1 MSKASAALT
10 ITEERTFS
18 AQLGG
23 RTVAGLAVADA
34 WRGLTLYTNA
44 VGAHLIV
51 LDAEQRVV
59 TGSPALMSSL
69 GLLANEHF
77 VLIPQTTLPGGRV
90 VPAFWYALYPASKGA
105 DGKLVHDISAKP
117 WVSVTFE
124 QANAAAETA
133 GMQMAR
139 ETQELV
145 VRHLICQQPENWTNG
160 KVGEGSVSQGLHHG
174 TVSSAQPADFQT
186 AENERNWH
194 VLPGGERVYGVAGNV
209 WTYSF
214 DDVQGDERGL
224 VAGRMK
230 SDSISVATAPYPSN
244 KKGMGYRTDGDCDW
258 SGRALVRGGYWGGGG
273 DAGVFSLSYTNPRS
287 SGDVVGFRCTKP
299 A

>member
-23 RTVAGLAVADA
+23 RTVGGLAVADA

-69 GLLANEHF
+69 GLLADEHF
-77 VLIPQTTLPGGRV
+77 VLIPRTTLPSGLV
-90 VPAFWYALYPASKGA
+90 VESFWYARYPASKGP

-117 WVSVTFE
+117 WVNVSFD
-124 QANAAAETA
+124 QAGTAAEAA
-133 GMQMAR
+133 GMQIAR

-160 KVGEGSVSQGLHHG
+160 KVGEGSVYQGLHRG

-214 DDVQGDERGL
+214 DDLQGDERGL

-244 KKGMGYRTDGDCDW
+244 KKGMGYRTDGDCDR
-258 SGRALVRGGYWGGGG
+258 SGSALVRGGCWGGGG
-273 DAGVFSLSYTNPRS
+273 IAGVFGLGCADPRY
-287 SGDVVGFRCTKP
+287 SGDGVGFRCTKP